1 MQLDPERAAATLM
14 SDHAG
19 KRSLVPFARALGAT
33 DLAGAY
39 AIQDA
44 FAARLQTLHG
54 RRVGYKIGLTSKRMQ
69 QMCSIDHPIAGVVF
83 ERRLLA
89 SGARLRLADLV
100 RLGLEFEICVRL
112 GRPLPARAQPYTLAE
127 VTAAVD
133 AVAPAFE
140 VIDDRNSPY
149 PLDTL
154 SLVADNAWNEGL
166 VLGEWRTSWPDLAAA
181 RGTLECDGARID
193 EGHGRD
199 VLGHPFEPVRWLAGH
214 LSARGEGL
222 HAGELVST
230 GSLVTTRFPKAA
242 ERYRFT
248 VEGVGAVEV
257 AIEP

>member
-1 MQLDPERAAATLM
+1 MQLDPDRAADTLL
-14 SDHAG
+14 SDHAS
-19 KRSLVPFARALGAT
+19 KRNLVPFARALGAT

-39 AIQDA
+39 AIQAA
-44 FAARLQTLHG
+44 FIAKLQAVEG
-54 RRVGYKIGLTSKRMQ
+54 RRVGYKIGLTSRRMQ

-83 ERRLLA
+83 ERRLLRT
-89 SGARLRLADLV
+89 GARLRRSDLV

-112 GRPLPARAQPYTLAE
+112 GRPLPPRNQPYLLDE
-127 VTAAVD
+127 VAAAVE

-154 SLVADNAWNEGL
+154 SLVADNAWNEGI

-181 RGTLECDGARID
+181 RGTLECNGERID

-199 VLGHPFEPVRWLAGH
+199 VLGHPFEPVRWLAEH

-230 GSLVTTRFPKAA
+230 GSLVTTRFPQAG
-242 ERYRFT
+242 EHYRFT

-257 AIEP
+257 TIDA